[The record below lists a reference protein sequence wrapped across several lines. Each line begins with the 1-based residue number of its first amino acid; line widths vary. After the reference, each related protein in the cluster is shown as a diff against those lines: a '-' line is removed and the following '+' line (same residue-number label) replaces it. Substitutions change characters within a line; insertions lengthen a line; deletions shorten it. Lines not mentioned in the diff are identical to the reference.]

1 MALLVGRDLLKPLE
15 GTHIRA
21 ALDSALA
28 KMTGASLSVRLGPHK
43 TYREHRETVDQLMQA
58 IAERRTVQMRYFSAS
73 QRRASRREVDPY
85 HVWYADGGLYLAA
98 YDHRRREVRTF
109 AVERVRTLTTT
120 DHPYQ
125 LPFSFDIDD
134 YVKDALIVMRGKPI
148 RVHLVFDKATAAWAR
163 DRIWHPSQRLR
174 RLPDGRLRMVL
185 EVADTR
191 ELAGW
196 ILNFGSGVRV
206 LDPPALRE
214 VTEEARRIAQAAGAQ
229 GSTVRPSARKSS
241 SKARQ
246 GMWSRRVVTTT
257 KVIASQNERR

>member
-73 QRRASRREVDPY
+73 QRRSSRREVDPY

-134 YVKDALIVMRGKPI
+134 YVKDAR
-148 RVHLVFDKATAAWAR
+148 HAR
-163 DRIWHPSQRLR
+163 
-174 RLPDGRLRMVL
+174 
-185 EVADTR
+185 
-191 ELAGW
+191 
-196 ILNFGSGVRV
+196 
-206 LDPPALRE
+206 
-214 VTEEARRIAQAAGAQ
+214 
-229 GSTVRPSARKSS
+229 
-241 SKARQ
+241 
-246 GMWSRRVVTTT
+246 
-257 KVIASQNERR
+257 